1 MKKIFFRVLGYVLCA
16 ILMILC
22 ILLVIASSMFGA
34 RKTVDIFGFNIY
46 LVETEDI
53 PSAPKGSAVLVKKGS
68 AASLEEGKLVL
79 YLNAND
85 TPTLGYVKD
94 LSARDGVT
102 YITVNHK
109 EEPYEFAESK
119 LIGRADYSSVFWGGL
134 IGFIKTP
141 LGVMLIAILPCAALI
156 LFDIARVSAANKPE
170 PEVIPK
176 VKNADEEPPHTDV
189 KLSVDTEGKAS
200 YAKDRSI
207 KPLPRDN
214 DVLFSYSGK
223 QKSVPKNVPR
233 NERPIIP
240 LTDKKT
246 RTINKESE
254 PIGNL
259 PELNDSKP
267 SELLAPSVTA
277 EHSAAKT
284 NPAAIRPEPKATVN
298 TVLERN
304 KQNSEKASNDKVP
317 EKTAEI
323 PVLNT
328 KKLDDDAF
336 FAQSSVG
343 IKTIPQIGRQRPAQT
358 PSDDA
363 QPHSTHARLEKP
375 SGKRST
381 QILASKGLEDL
392 FSDDDDEPVTTSRR
406 TDDSAVNDILSGL
419 DRDKL

>member
-1 MKKIFFRVLGYVLCA
+1 
-16 ILMILC
+16 
-22 ILLVIASSMFGA
+22 MFGA

-119 LIGRADYSSVFWGGL
+119 LIGRADYSSVFWGRL

-214 DVLFSYSGK
+214 DVAVEDLEVSGF
-223 QKSVPKNVPR
+223 
-233 NERPIIP
+233 
-240 LTDKKT
+240 TDAEL
-246 RTINKESE
+246 INK
-254 PIGNL
+254 PPL
-259 PELNDSKP
+259 P
-267 SELLAPSVTA
+267 
-277 EHSAAKT
+277 
-284 NPAAIRPEPKATVN
+284 
-298 TVLERN
+298 
-304 KQNSEKASNDKVP
+304 
-317 EKTAEI
+317 
-323 PVLNT
+323 
-328 KKLDDDAF
+328 
-336 FAQSSVG
+336 
-343 IKTIPQIGRQRPAQT
+343 GR
-358 PSDDA
+358 
-363 QPHSTHARLEKP
+363 
-375 SGKRST
+375 
-381 QILASKGLEDL
+381 
-392 FSDDDDEPVTTSRR
+392 
-406 TDDSAVNDILSGL
+406 
-419 DRDKL
+419 